1 MQKAAKK
8 NREKKIVREFPSLI
22 ILIRS
27 HALTFGR
34 CIITRVT
41 LLMLICLCVIVY
53 PLHAQ
58 TIELGNKSLSVG
70 VAEKHGYISHWQP
83 KPLNSTMQQMHDFAG
98 QAQKILQLD
107 GVIGGEEL
115 HDLTQQ
121 LGGWQLVDKTT
132 DFAHLKLVNKE
143 RGYEVHQSLQLDRA
157 LPWQS
162 NYSVW
167 LSASN
172 SASIDASLW
181 VDIGPGLGEE
191 PTQGLGAAQSLYS
204 FTEGVVGSGD
214 DVIRLSAPPSV
225 TSAEYQAQPDWFG
238 LQTRYY
244 AFVVAPSTR
253 VGAWELTAPVSPM
266 WYRAHPEFEQTMR
279 VELPKLAANQD
290 PIQIQIF
297 GGGKSYSVLKAA
309 ELSLHELLFPNLWRW
324 MRALTIGLMFVIDAL
339 CVFVGNWGLAILLLA
354 VLVRLLIYPI
364 SKHTMAAQRQFVE
377 LQKKIQPELQ
387 AITQQYQGAEQAEAI
402 LQLYEKHNASPLAG
416 LKPLLTLLLQLPIF
430 VAIYHLL
437 GQHFELRDQPFLW
450 IPSLAEPDQLFSF
463 GFDVPFFGSYFNLLP
478 AFMVLTTLLTI
489 KLSPAPFA
497 DDKAGWKQNLML
509 AVLAFVFFVLF
520 NAFPSGM
527 VLYWTAANV
536 LYLLHAAVT
545 KKISGKSA

>member
-8 NREKKIVREFPSLI
+8 SRGQKIVRELPSLI
-22 ILIRS
+22 ISMIS
-27 HALTFGR
+27 HALPFGR
-34 CIITRVT
+34 CVIPCVTRS
-41 LLMLICLCVIVY
+41 MLICLCVIAW

-83 KPLNSTMQQMHDFAG
+83 KPLNSSMPQMHDLAG
-98 QAQKILQLD
+98 PAQQILQLD

-115 HDLTQQ
+115 RVLTQQ
-121 LGGWQLVDKTT
+121 LGGWQLVSKTT
-132 DFAHLKLVNKE
+132 DFAHLKLVHTE
-143 RGYEVHQSLQLDRA
+143 RGYELHQSLQLDRA
-157 LPWQS
+157 RPWQA

-167 LSASN
+167 LSARN
-172 SASIDASLW
+172 SAPIEAFLW
-181 VDIGPGLGEE
+181 VNIGPGLGEE
-191 PTQGLGAAQSLYS
+191 PAQDLGAAQSLYS
-204 FTEGVVGSGD
+204 FTEGVVGGGD
-214 DVIRLSAPPSV
+214 DVTRLSAPPSV
-225 TSAEYQAQPDWFG
+225 TSAEYQAQSDWFG

-244 AFVVAPSTR
+244 AFVVAPTPK
-253 VGAWELTAPVSPM
+253 VDAWELTAPVSPM
-266 WYRAHPEFEQTMR
+266 WYRAHPEFEQIMR
-279 VELPKLAANQD
+279 VKLPKLAENQD
-290 PIQIQIF
+290 TIQIQIF

-309 ELSLHELLFPNLWRW
+309 EPSLHELLFSNLWRW
-324 MRALTIGLMFVIDAL
+324 MRALTIGLMFVLEAL
-339 CVFVGNWGLAILLLA
+339 CVLVGNWGLAILLLA
-354 VLVRLLIYPI
+354 VLVRLLIYPVA
-364 SKHTMAAQRQFVE
+364 KRTMAAQRKFVE

-387 AITQQYQGAEQAEAI
+387 AIKQQYRGGEQGEAI

-416 LKPLLTLLLQLPIF
+416 LKPLLTVLLQLPIF

-450 IPSLAEPDQLFSF
+450 MPSLAEPDQLFSF

-489 KLSPAPFA
+489 KLSPAPAA
-497 DDKAGWKQNLML
+497 DDKAAWKQNLML
-509 AVLAFVFFVLF
+509 AGLAIVFFVLF
-520 NAFPSGM
+520 YTFPSGM

-545 KKISGKSA
+545 KKISG